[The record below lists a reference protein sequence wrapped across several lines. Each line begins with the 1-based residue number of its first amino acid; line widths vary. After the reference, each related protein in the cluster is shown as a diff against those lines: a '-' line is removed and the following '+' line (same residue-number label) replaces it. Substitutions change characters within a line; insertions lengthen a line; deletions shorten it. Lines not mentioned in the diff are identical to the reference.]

1 MKRLLGTLALM
12 MVTLAV
18 VAVPARRGVWRTVT
32 LSDGTTT
39 RVQLVGDEHMHY
51 YADAEGRQYA
61 FDQATKHYMPLSATV
76 SNAMQRRAQQR
87 RQVAGRRQVMR
98 RNAAVRKAAYTGKKK
113 GLVIL
118 MDYSDVKFASG
129 HDRNVYNDMLNTKN
143 YSENGFQGSVSDYF
157 RDQSNGVFE
166 LDFDVVGPYTAKY
179 KMSYYGQNDTNG
191 EDMHPTDLIRE
202 AVLAADADVDYTQY
216 DWDGN
221 GYVDQVYVVYAGK
234 GEADSGEE
242 NTIWPHEYGLSAS
255 DEGKETLDGKIIDTY
270 ACGPELDG
278 MSSNNKLSGIG
289 TFCHEFSH
297 CLGFPD
303 LYDTDYSGWYGMGD
317 YDLMCGGCYNG
328 DSNVPAGYTSW
339 EKWVAGWL
347 TPTELT
353 LGDDLVTIDPLQPL
367 SKNGGAYI
375 IYNPGNKDEY
385 YILENR
391 QKNGWDASLPGKGLL
406 IMHVDYDEELF
417 ANNIVNTELSASDA
431 RYYGLSKGNDHQR
444 MTIFHADNDDD
455 SKYYSSYYG
464 GYTKYTTSTDL
475 YPYGSNDSLTNNSKP
490 ACTLYNNNSDG
501 TKLMNCAILD
511 ITQNADGT
519 VTFGYRKSTTPSSD
533 TGGGDNGGTVEPQ
546 GNVLLHETFD
556 QCNGNG
562 GNDGKFSGNFSMSVF
577 MPDLDGWSSEKAYGA
592 SKCAKFGTSSV
603 VGEVTSPTFT
613 MPGDTLTL
621 SFRAAGWNATK
632 DGKTLRVTLNDAKGN
647 AVSGIIVGD
656 DSTLHKTADLT
667 MEKGAWTTYTLKLV
681 GKLTG
686 ASLTFQPSKRFFL
699 DDVLVVKPENSN
711 GGTDGIKG
719 ITTRRPTDGVTRVY
733 SIDGRYLGTST
744 VGLQHGLYIVNGR
757 KVVIR

>member
-1 MKRLLGTLALM
+1 MIRKMMKRLLGTLALM

-375 IYNPGNKDEY
+375 IYNPGNKNEY
-385 YILENR
+385 YLLENR
-391 QKNGWDASLPGKGLL
+391 QKSGWDAQLPGKGLL
-406 IMHVDYDEELF
+406 IMHVDYDKELF
-417 ANNIVNTELSASDA
+417 TWNIVNSPLSASEA

-444 MTIFHADNDDD
+444 MTFFHADNNDD
-455 SKYYSSYYG
+455 S
-464 GYTKYTTSTDL
+464 DFL
-475 YPYGSNDSLTNNSKP
+475 YPYRYNDSLTNNSTP
-490 ACTLYNNNSDG
+490 AATLYNANSDG
-501 TKLMNCAILD
+501 TKFMNCAILD
-511 ITQNADGT
+511 ITQNTDGT
-519 VTFGYRKSTTPSSD
+519 ITFGYRKSTTPSSD
-533 TGGGDNGGTVEPQ
+533 TGGDDNGGTVTPD

-556 QCNGNG
+556 KCNGTG
-562 GNDGKFSGNFSMSVF
+562 GNDDKGFSGMIATSVF
-577 MPDLDGWSSEKAYGA
+577 IPDLKGWMSEKPFGA
-592 SKCAKFGTSSV
+592 NKCAKFGTTNV
-603 VGEVTSPTFT
+603 VGAVTSPAFA
-613 MPGDTLTL
+613 MSGDTLTL
-621 SFRAAGWNATK
+621 TFRAACWNATK
-632 DGKTLRVTLNDAKGN
+632 DRTYLTVTLDGADGTS
-647 AVSGIIVGD
+647 SGVIGEDGAI
-656 DSTLHKTADLT
+656 SKSADLT
-667 MEKGAWTTYTLKLV
+667 MTKGAWSSYTLKLV
-681 GKLTG
+681 GKLTD
-686 ASLTFQPSKRFFL
+686 ASLTFRPAKRFFL
-699 DDVLVVKPENSN
+699 DDVLVVKPEGSDN
-711 GGTDGIKG
+711 GTDGIKG
-719 ITTRRPTDGVTRVY
+719 ITVRRPADGVTRVY
-733 SIDGRYLGTST
+733 SIDGRYLGTTT
-744 VGLQHGLYIVNGR
+744 VGLQHGLYIVNGK